1 MWSLHDHFALEA
13 TVVTVLRLQHNR
25 LVELLVSLYLC
36 RLFVV
41 WKLISHFF
49 YRSGQKCSVLI
60 QLKHIANKKQNK
72 KKTVTSTTLHDI
84 KHMHRRMTTILF
96 LKLGYSSRLT
106 FSVSRPSCVL
116 LEKELVFVLPSCYCT
131 VLQPPVNWL
140 FYVCLKVGV
149 TASSHQLDFLRWWV
163 ARPSSS
169 RLLFK

>member
-25 LVELLVSLYLC
+25 LVELLVSLYLR

-60 QLKHIANKKQNK
+60 QLKHIAKKKPKKKQ
-72 KKTVTSTTLHDI
+72 SLQQHYMTLNI
-84 KHMHRRMTTILF
+84 CIAEWLNC
-96 LKLGYSSRLT
+96 YSSRLT